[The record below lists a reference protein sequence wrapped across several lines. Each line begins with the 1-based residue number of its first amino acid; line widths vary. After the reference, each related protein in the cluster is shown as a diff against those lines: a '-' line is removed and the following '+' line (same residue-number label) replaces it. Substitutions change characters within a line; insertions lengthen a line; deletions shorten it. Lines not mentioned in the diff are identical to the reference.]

1 MPEFRELTRRKN
13 NVPIMFCLAGCKPGM
28 RLSRHHLRGGVFYK
42 IRRKELRNAKKRKAR
57 KEIW

>member
-28 RLSRHHLRGGVFYK
+28 RLGRHHLRGGGYFTK
-42 IRRKELRNAKKRKAR
+42 
-57 KEIW
+57 

>member
-28 RLSRHHLRGGVFYK
+28 RLGRHHLRGGGILQNKKKGVK
-42 IRRKELRNAKKRKAR
+42 KCKEKKS
-57 KEIW
+57 